1 MISKDQA
8 GLLLGKDLLEA
19 VSGDRIGEAVQV
31 YLDAGTGLP
40 EWVMTRTGILGT
52 NARLVPLAEARL
64 EERGIVVPYEKDTV
78 TKAPEIGESS
88 ALPSRD
94 QELQLYE
101 HYGLGARTSP
111 GAPSRLRAHLTAP
124 GADTDLP

>member
-1 MISKDQA
+1 MISDDQA

-19 VSGDRIGEAVQV
+19 ESGDRIGEALQV
-31 YLDAGTGLP
+31 YLDAETGLP

-52 NARLVPLAEARL
+52 NARFVPLAEARL
-64 EERGIVVPYEKDTV
+64 DERGIVVPYDKDTV
-78 TKAPEIGESS
+78 KKAPEIGESS

-111 GAPSRLRAHLTAP
+111 GGMSRLREQA
-124 GADTDLP
+124 